1 MNDYVPT
8 QIKCL
13 IIYLFMYHK
22 HRSVCWIQ
30 LHFHNAI
37 VVILFR
43 SCDFLFFAPIFFYV
57 PMSMYVF
64 HTRIQHNRNY
74 GWLCL
79 LFSYGVMC
87 WITLFIWLWWL
98 SEDLYFGICLD
109 SPWSVFGCAAYFRKW
124 PNNHKA
130 SW

>member
-1 MNDYVPT
+1 MITFRLKSSVWSFICLCIISIGQYVGFSSIFIM
-8 QIKCL
+8 QL
-13 IIYLFMYHK
+13 WLFYFI
-22 HRSVCWIQ
+22 R
-30 LHFHNAI
+30 
-37 VVILFR
+37 VI
-43 SCDFLFFAPIFFYV
+43 FFSLLQFFFYV
-57 PMSMYVF
+57 PMSMYIF